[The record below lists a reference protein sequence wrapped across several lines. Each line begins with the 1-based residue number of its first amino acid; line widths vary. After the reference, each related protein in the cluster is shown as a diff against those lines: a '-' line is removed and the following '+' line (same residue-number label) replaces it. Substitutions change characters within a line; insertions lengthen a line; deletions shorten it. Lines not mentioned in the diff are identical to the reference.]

1 MIAKLQC
8 VVVDCPDP
16 LALARFYSAVLGWRV
31 DADDSDPGWVW
42 LTDPATR
49 QRIAFQRVESAYVPP
64 RWPDPA
70 HPQQMHLD
78 FDVDTRADVERA
90 QREVLA
96 LGATFLHDSGG
107 RERGF
112 VVFAD
117 PAGHPFCLC
126 YGQQGVVPS

>member
-31 DADDSDPGWVW
+31 DADAGDPGWVW

-49 QRIAFQRVESAYVPP
+49 QRIAFQRVEGEYVPP

-78 FDVDTRADVERA
+78 FDVDSREDVERA
-90 QREVLA
+90 QREVVA

-107 RERGF
+107 EKRGF
-112 VVFAD
+112 RVFTD

-126 YGQQGVVPS
+126 YGQQEVVPS

>member
-31 DADDSDPGWVW
+31 DTDDSDPGWVW